1 MDIKKAYKEKLQH
14 QMDEW
19 KDEIKVLKDKM
30 GTISAD
36 KKIKAAEALEELQKK
51 QKSAND
57 KLAELKDASDT
68 VWEEAKA
75 GLELAWE
82 EVKTGIT
89 GLKKY
94 F

>member
-1 MDIKKAYKEKLQH
+1 MDIKKAYREKLQH

-19 KDEIKVLKDKM
+19 KDEIKALKDKIDK
-30 GTISAD
+30 ISAD
-36 KKIKAAEALEELQKK
+36 KKIKVMEELEALQKK

-75 GLELAWE
+75 GLEPGQLHE
-82 EVKTGIT
+82 IGI
-89 GLKKY
+89 G
-94 F
+94 

>member
-1 MDIKKAYKEKLQH
+1 MEEL
-14 QMDEW
+14 
-19 KDEIKVLKDKM
+19 
-30 GTISAD
+30 
-36 KKIKAAEALEELQKK
+36 EALQKK

-82 EVKTGIT
+82 EVKSGIT
-89 GLKKY
+89 SLKKH